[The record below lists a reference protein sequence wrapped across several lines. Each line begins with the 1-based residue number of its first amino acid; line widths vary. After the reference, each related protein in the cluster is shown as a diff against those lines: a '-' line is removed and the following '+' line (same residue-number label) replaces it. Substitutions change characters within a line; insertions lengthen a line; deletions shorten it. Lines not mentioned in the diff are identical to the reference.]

1 MLVDNFCGMAVL
13 CAPKVSCL
21 ENLSPQ
27 GGDTGDDP
35 TQDTK
40 RHIIHQNPATLCL
53 YNHRYRGVLPLRFPY
68 FREHRISQM
77 LFVQDSS
84 GTTWSKPVV
93 QFTITDNRGRF
104 TLRKVSSQ
112 LGHRMAKAKEDRL
125 QSWHV

>member
-1 MLVDNFCGMAVL
+1 MLKEKKQSSHLSGFQ
-13 CAPKVSCL
+13 SCQVTSW
-21 ENLSPQ
+21 SPMSSQ
-27 GGDTGDDP
+27 CMRDDP

-104 TLRKVSSQ
+104 TLRKAEPVPVPQ
-112 LGHRMAKAKEDRL
+112 
-125 QSWHV
+125 